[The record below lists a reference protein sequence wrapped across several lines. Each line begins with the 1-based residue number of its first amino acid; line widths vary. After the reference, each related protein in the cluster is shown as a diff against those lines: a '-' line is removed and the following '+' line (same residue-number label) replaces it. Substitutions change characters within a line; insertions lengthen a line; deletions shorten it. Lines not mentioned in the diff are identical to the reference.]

1 MKKLVIWR
9 FILPLIFAAIATILA
24 YGIVCFDQ
32 RWSNGKNDIY
42 KLSLFIAIAIISVI
56 YFFVGKKYND
66 VNVKKLFLIFSI
78 WTAVISSVSF
88 LTKNSTI
95 LLLSGIHYY
104 YFGAILEIFPAST
117 PIIILISGFISEMLV
132 LTTGIVYGRLSKPE
146 KKYTFTFYKISSLLL
161 WILSMLFFYSITLI
175 FLKIPYTVLK
185 QNIALESG
193 RIISGTL
200 CCLWYFFAGI
210 KTSKGNLLK
219 TLSAIS
225 LWNVLAVILR
235 FVTTSFIPLYLS
247 GGYISLLSA
256 VSVFTNSKAII
267 YLSAFAVELALISS
281 GVLFGRHLDKKK
293 APSFKN
299 DEEKWMLTREHRKG

>member
-1 MKKLVIWR
+1 MKKLVFAR
-9 FILPLIFAAIATILA
+9 FIIYVVWLIPTILMLLLLTL
-24 YGIVCFDQ
+24 FDQ
-32 RWSNGKNDIY
+32 KYWLDMEAFY
-42 KLSLFIAIAIISVI
+42 SLTVRMSIALVSVL
-56 YFFVGKKYND
+56 YFFAGKKCYD
-66 VNVKKLFLIFSI
+66 VNLKKLLLIFSI
-78 WTAVISSVSF
+78 WSIIISLSVL
-88 LTKNSTI
+88 LTSQPLL
-95 LLLSGIHYY
+95 LLLSGALYCYTNFIPVM
-104 YFGAILEIFPAST
+104 FPVTSPALCLILGFAFEM
-117 PIIILISGFISEMLV
+117 IILMSGI
-132 LTTGIVYGRLSKPE
+132 IYGRLSN
-146 KKYTFTFYKISSLLL
+146 KYSNRPFFTYYKISSLLL

-193 RIISGTL
+193 RIISGAL

-235 FVTTSFIPLYLS
+235 FVSTSFIPLYLS

-293 APSFKN
+293 AKKFKEN
-299 DEEKWMLTREHRKG
+299 YHETK